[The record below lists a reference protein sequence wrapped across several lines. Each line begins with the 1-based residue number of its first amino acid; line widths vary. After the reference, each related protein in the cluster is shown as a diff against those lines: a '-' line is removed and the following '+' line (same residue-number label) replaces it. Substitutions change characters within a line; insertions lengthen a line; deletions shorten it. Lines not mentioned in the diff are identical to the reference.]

1 MNNNELWARILS
13 RIESSVSTMIY
24 NIYFRDTILLNIENN
39 NTFKIQVKNEFIKN
53 HLLNHF
59 DDLISDS
66 IKEVT
71 KKDYLYE
78 LVTDLVLQE
87 VELPKKKEE
96 TTDFMSQL
104 PLEDT
109 NNVDNNEFFN
119 VVDEAFPDYNDNL
132 RPEFT
137 FDNFMVGQQNAMAFT
152 AAQGVAQNPGK
163 LYNPLFIYGK
173 SGLGK
178 THLMHAIGN
187 EIKKVFNKR
196 ILYIS
201 SKQFKED
208 YQEIFSNKNVNTTLF
223 ESFKRKYSDIDVLI
237 IDDIQY
243 LSNAEKT
250 QEEFHQT
257 FDSLKSLDKQIIISS
272 DTSPNDLQNFADRLK
287 TRFAWGMPV
296 QILPPDINLK
306 IKIIQNKIAG
316 HETAERIK
324 PEVLEYI
331 ANNSQSDVRHLEG
344 IINRLYILITMYQP
358 QIVDLEFA
366 KQYLLPDIE
375 NNNYIDNS
383 IEKIKKAVA
392 DYYNLTVDTLKS
404 KKRKAE
410 INKARQ
416 IAIYLCTMTTDETVE
431 RIGLS
436 FNRDH
441 ATVIHAREKI
451 TEDIKNSEEIKKE
464 IQEIK
469 DKI

>member
-1 MNNNELWARILS
+1 MNNNELWAQILS

-24 NIYFRDTILLNIENN
+24 NIYFKDTTLVDIDNN
-39 NTFKIQVKNEFIKN
+39 NTFKIQVKNEFMKN

-59 DDLISDS
+59 DDLISEK

-78 LVTDLVLQE
+78 LVLSQNE

-96 TTDFMSQL
+96 DNTYMSQL
-104 PLEDT
+104 PLEST
-109 NNVDNNEFFN
+109 NIVENDPIMN
-119 VVDEAFPDYNDNL
+119 VVDEVFPDYNDNL
-132 RPEFT
+132 NPNYT
-137 FDNFMVGQQNAMAFT
+137 FENFVVGEQNGIAYTCAK
-152 AAQGVAQNPGK
+152 AVADKPGV
-163 LYNPLFIYGK
+163 LYNPLFLYGK

-187 EIKKVFNKR
+187 EIKRKYNKR
-196 ILYIS
+196 VLYIS

-208 YQEIFSNKNVNTTLF
+208 YQEIFSNKNTNTTLL
-223 ESFKRKYSDIDVLI
+223 EAFKRKYYDKDVLI
-237 IDDIQY
+237 IDDIQF
-243 LSNAEKT
+243 LASADKT
-250 QEEFHQT
+250 QEEFFNT
-257 FDSLKSLDKQIIISS
+257 FEAFRNFQKQIIISS
-272 DTSPNDLQNFADRLK
+272 DTSPDDLQKFEDRLK
-287 TRFAWGMPV
+287 TRFAWGMTA
-296 QILPPDINLK
+296 QISPPDFVLKLK
-306 IKIIQNKIAG
+306 ILNNKMAG
-316 HETAERIK
+316 HETANRIK

-344 IINRLYILITMYQP
+344 IINRLYVMIMMYQP
-358 QIVDLEFA
+358 EVVDLAFA
-366 KQYLLPDIE
+366 QQYLKEDID
-375 NNNYIDNS
+375 NNKYTENS

-392 DYYNLTVDTLKS
+392 DYYNVTVDTLKS

-416 IAIYLCTMTTDETVE
+416 VAIYLCTMTTDETVE

-451 TEDIKNSEEIKKE
+451 TEDLKTSEQLKNEIK
-464 IQEIK
+464 EIK